1 MRFGIT
7 QVFPCSYLADHNEQ
21 LLVYAEEEAD
31 LALRYSQ
38 LIQAGFRRS
47 GEQVYRPHCPQCDA
61 CQSVRVLVNTFVP
74 SRSQK
79 RVLSKNQ
86 HLRSQVAHSPGEDYY
101 PLYERYICERHAD
114 GSMFPPSRD
123 QFESFVDCQ
132 WKQPVFIEAYD
143 DDTLVAVAVT
153 DVIDDHVRHTGLSA
167 LYTFFNPDYA
177 DTSIGTWMILR
188 QLHHAKVMGMD
199 YLYLGYQV
207 DECQK
212 MAYKTRF
219 QPHERFYHNKW
230 HRFDKKTG

>member
-7 QVFPCSYLADHNEQ
+7 QVFPCSYLANRHEQ
-21 LLVYAEEEAD
+21 LLVYAEEDTD

-47 GEQVYRPHCPQCDA
+47 GDQVYRPHCPQCDA
-61 CQSVRVLVNTFVP
+61 CQSVRVLVNTFTP

-79 RVLSKNQ
+79 RVIRKNSHLHSVLSYT
-86 HLRSQVAHSPGEDYY
+86 PGKDYY
-101 PLYERYICERHAD
+101 PLYEHYICERHAD

-123 QFESFVDCQ
+123 QFDSFIDCQ

-143 DDTLVAVAVT
+143 DDKLIAVAVT
-153 DVIDDHVRHTGLSA
+153 DIVDDRVSHSGMSA
-167 LYTFFNPDYA
+167 LYTFFDPAYSES
-177 DTSIGTWMILR
+177 SIGTWMILQ
-188 QLHHAKVMGMD
+188 QLQHARTMGID

-207 DECQK
+207 DACPK

-219 QPHERFYHNKW
+219 LPHERFYHNKW
-230 HRFDKKTG
+230 HRIDKKTV